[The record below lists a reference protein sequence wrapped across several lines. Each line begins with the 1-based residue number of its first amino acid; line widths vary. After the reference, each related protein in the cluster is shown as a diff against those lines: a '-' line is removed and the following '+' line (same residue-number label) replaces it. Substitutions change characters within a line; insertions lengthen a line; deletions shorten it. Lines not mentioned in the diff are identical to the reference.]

1 VLLGAIYWYSGSLW
15 VAILAH
21 FLYDAAI
28 ILLVYFNPQ
37 MLATPDATLLQ
48 GQQWQLL
55 VSAMISGAITA
66 FVLSQ
71 MQKKSIA
78 SWEAVYND
86 DFPKKDKDFD
96 F

>member
-1 VLLGAIYWYSGSLW
+1 
-15 VAILAH
+15 
-21 FLYDAAI
+21 
-28 ILLVYFNPQ
+28 
-37 MLATPDATLLQ
+37 
-48 GQQWQLL
+48 
-55 VSAMISGAITA
+55 MISGAITA